1 MSKPKF
7 GTLKEVDI
15 RELWK
20 HEQYDFSAWLAE
32 DDNICYLNDV
42 LGLNL
47 VDIKKEEKT
56 GAYKCDIV
64 ARDEFKDIKVIVEN
78 QLEQSNHDH
87 LGKIITYASGL
98 NASVIVWIVKEA
110 REEHRSAIEWLN
122 NHTDEDVSF
131 FLLEI
136 HAFRIGDSAPAPK
149 FEIIEQPNGYR
160 KASSDSKG
168 LSEADQARRQARINF
183 WSVFN
188 EIIKERGTPFNVR
201 KPTPDHWYDI
211 AIGRSDA
218 HLSVTAVNKDSYV
231 GVELYIN
238 DDKDLFDELYKNHQA
253 IDSEFDF
260 KLDWQR
266 LDDKKASRIKSMI
279 PGLNFENPSNYK
291 DLMNEAINRV
301 IKMRDVFKK
310 YM

>member
-32 DDNICYLNDV
+32 EDNIEYLNEI

-56 GAYKCDIV
+56 GSYKCDIV
-64 ARDEFKDIKVIVEN
+64 ARDEFRDVTVVIEN
-78 QLEQSNHDH
+78 QLEQSDHDH

-98 NASVIVWIVKEA
+98 NANIIVWIVKEA
-110 REEHRSAIEWLN
+110 KVEHRSAIEWLN
-122 NHTDEDVSF
+122 NHTDENVSF

-136 HAFRIGDSAPAPK
+136 HAYRIGNSDPAPK
-149 FEIIEQPNGYR
+149 FEIIEQPNDY
-160 KASSDSKG
+160 KKVSNNSKE

-183 WSVFN
+183 WTVFN
-188 EIIKERGTPFNVR
+188 ETIKENGTPFNIR

-211 AIGRSDA
+211 AIGRSNA
-218 HLSVTAVNKDSYV
+218 HLSVTAVNKDGYV

-253 IDSEFDF
+253 IDAEFDF

-266 LDDKKASRIKSMI
+266 LDGKKASRIKSTI
-279 PGLNFENPSNYK
+279 PGLDFDNPSNYK

-310 YM
+310 YI